1 MSIDD
6 LSYALDALDI
16 LRESI
21 RLAVGGHTGFYR
33 VAAAQLR
40 LLVCDTTR
48 RHGKIV
54 DISLLP
60 RLIPDLELPELD
72 LDSKTIS
79 PADEIPLADWLKQ
92 KITLGKR
99 SEVTIRQL
107 IRLVC
112 DQDGGAHV
120 DYKPQSA
127 LRGTSI
133 YPQAVLSIAGVVLT
147 AVEAQLTPN
156 RQ

>member
-1 MSIDD
+1 VSIDY

-16 LRESI
+16 LKESI
-21 RLAVGGHTGFYR
+21 RLASGEHTGFYR

-40 LLVCDTTR
+40 LLLCDTTR
-48 RHGKIV
+48 KHGKIV

-60 RLIPDLELPELD
+60 RLLPKLSLPPVD
-72 LDSKTIS
+72 YDAYIVSR
-79 PADEIPLADWLKQ
+79 ADDILLVDWLKQ
-92 KITLGKR
+92 KVVMDES

-120 DYKPQSA
+120 DYKPESI
-127 LRGTSI
+127 LRRTSNYAQFI
-133 YPQAVLSIAGVVLT
+133 LSIAEIVIT
-147 AVEAQLTPN
+147 SVETKLN
-156 RQ
+156 SIRQ

>member
-1 MSIDD
+1 MLIDD

-16 LRESI
+16 LKESV
-21 RLAVGGHTGFYR
+21 RLASRGHTGFYR

-40 LLVCDTTR
+40 LLLCDTTR

-60 RLIPDLELPELD
+60 RLIPGLELPPLD
-72 LDSKTIS
+72 HHSDVIS
-79 PADEIPLADWLKQ
+79 ITDEIPLANWLKQ
-92 KITLGKR
+92 KIAFGER

-120 DYKPQSA
+120 DYKPESI
-127 LRGTSI
+127 LRGTSN
-133 YPQAVLSIAGVVLT
+133 YPQIILSIAGVVLK
-147 AVEAQLTPN
+147 AAEAKLKSN